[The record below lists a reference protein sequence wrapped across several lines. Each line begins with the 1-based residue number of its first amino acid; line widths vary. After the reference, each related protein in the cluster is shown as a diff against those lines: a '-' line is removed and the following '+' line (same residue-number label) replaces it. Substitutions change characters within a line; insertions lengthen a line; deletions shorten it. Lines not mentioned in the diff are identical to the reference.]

1 MPSLWPWL
9 VRRSRWVLTAFLALT
24 GIVVWHLRNL
34 DFDSS
39 PSTLILSGSPEIEY
53 YERMTRVFGSD
64 RVLLIGIHVR
74 DALSLE
80 TLQKIRN
87 LTYELDRIPGV
98 TRVLSLTNVADVL
111 R

>member
-9 VRRSRWVLTAFLALT
+9 LRRPRWVLTASLALT
-24 GIVVWHLRNL
+24 GFLAWHLRNL

-64 RVLLIGIHVR
+64 RVLLIGIRVM
-74 DALSLE
+74 DALSPE
-80 TLQKIRN
+80 TLQRLRELSTKIS
-87 LTYELDRIPGV
+87 DR
-98 TRVLSLTNVADVL
+98 
-111 R
+111 